1 MNVVEAVHGRKV
13 LGRRF
18 RVLSE
23 QVSQLIPP
31 ESSVLDIGCGSGDID
46 KLILERRKDVT
57 ISGIDVLVRQ
67 DTAIEV
73 TEYDG
78 STLPCDDNSYDAV
91 IFVDVLH
98 HTDNIERLLAEAG
111 RVAGKCVILKD
122 HTMEGLFSKARLNF
136 MDRVGNRRFGVNLT
150 YNYYTKKQWLEA
162 FEKAGLAVDV
172 WNTKLDLYPWPFSM
186 VFDSGLHFVAR
197 LLNKEQH

>member
-57 ISGIDVLVRQ
+57 IRGIDVLVRQ

-78 STLPCDDNSYDAV
+78 NTLPCDDNSYDAV
-91 IFVDVLH
+91 IFIDVLH

-111 RVAGKCVILKD
+111 RVAGKCVILK
-122 HTMEGLFSKARLNF
+122 F
-136 MDRVGNRRFGVNLT
+136 
-150 YNYYTKKQWLEA
+150 
-162 FEKAGLAVDV
+162 
-172 WNTKLDLYPWPFSM
+172 
-186 VFDSGLHFVAR
+186 
-197 LLNKEQH
+197 